1 MDTAEDFEQKRKTV
15 AGEKKKADKNW
26 LQHWRHNIEIK
37 ARSCLKDVGK
47 SAISTET
54 KVQSESLNDSFSNQ
68 FYQLITE
75 SEDLFNNV
83 IKLQIYQAFN

>member
-15 AGEKKKADKNW
+15 AGEKKKKADKNW

-47 SAISTET
+47 SAIISTET
-54 KVQSESLNDSFSNQ
+54 VSESLNDSFSNQ